1 MRRVD
6 ALVIGA
12 GPAGATAA
20 LVLARGGLSVLL
32 AEKSAF
38 PRRKVCGEY
47 ISAAS
52 WPLLDEIG
60 AAHLEAGAGPPV
72 HAVGFFAGAHVASSP
87 MPLLEGRAGRAV
99 RREILDTE
107 LTALA
112 RDAGADVHQPATV
125 VSYQRLGGRFEAHL
139 EDEDANAQEIE
150 ARVVIAAHGSWERP
164 PHPAAERSVR
174 RDADLLGFKAH
185 FAEARLAKGL
195 MPLVLFPGGY
205 GGLVAVD
212 ERHVSFSCCVRRD
225 ALRAIRERAR
235 GQPAGEALLEHVMRS
250 CRGVREALAPAWRAS
265 PWLAAGPI
273 RPGIR
278 PLYESGTFFVGNA
291 AGEAHPLVAEGISM
305 AIQSAR
311 LAAAMLLESRARGV
325 AAIDEA
331 GRRYAVEWRANFA
344 SRLRASSAFAT
355 LLVAP
360 ATRRA
365 GIGLIAALP
374 AALTLGARWSGKARS
389 LGLRG
394 ARA

>member
-1 MRRVD
+1 MKRVD
-6 ALVIGA
+6 VLVIGA

-20 LVLARGGLSVLL
+20 LLLARGGLSVL
-32 AEKSAF
+32 AVEKSAF

-47 ISAAS
+47 ISATS
-52 WPLLDEIG
+52 WPLLHELG
-60 AAHLEAGAGPPV
+60 AGHLEASAGPPV
-72 HAVGFFAGAHVASSP
+72 HAVGFFAGEHMASSP
-87 MPLLEGRAGRAV
+87 MPLLGERAGRAV
-99 RREILDTE
+99 RREILDT
-107 LTALA
+107 ALA
-112 RDAGADVHQPATV
+112 GLAQGAGAELRQPTTLA
-125 VSYQRLGGRFEAHL
+125 YCERAGDAFLARLQ
-139 EDEDANAQEIE
+139 DEDGGEEEVQ
-150 ARVVIAAHGSWERP
+150 ARIVVDAHGSWERAP
-164 PHPAAERSVR
+164 RDPAAKPLR

-185 FAEARLAKGL
+185 FAEARLANGL

-212 ERHVSFSCCVRRD
+212 ERQVSFSCCVRRD

-278 PLYESGTFFVGNA
+278 PLHDRGTFFVGNA

-311 LAAAMLLESRARGV
+311 LAAAALLETSRLD
-325 AAIDEA
+325 AAALDEA
-331 GRRYAVEWRANFA
+331 GRVYAAQWRANFA
-344 SRLRASSAFAT
+344 ARLRASSAFAA

-365 GIGLIAALP
+365 GIGLIAAMP
-374 AALTLGARWSGKARS
+374 STLTLGARWSGKAHP
-389 LGLRG
+389 LGLG
-394 ARA
+394 AARA

>member
-1 MRRVD
+1 MKRFD

-20 LVLARGGLSVLL
+20 LVLARGGFSVLL
-32 AEKSAF
+32 VEKSAF

-47 ISAAS
+47 ISATS

-60 AAHLEAGAGPPV
+60 AGHLEASAGPPV
-72 HAVGFFAGAHVASSP
+72 HAVGFFAGDHMASSP

-99 RREILDTE
+99 RREILDT
-107 LTALA
+107 ALA
-112 RDAGADVHQPATV
+112 ALALEAGAEVRQPVAV
-125 VSYQRLGGRFEAHL
+125 IAYERRGDRFEALL
-139 EDEDANAQEIE
+139 EDEDAKPERIE
-150 ARVVIAAHGSWERP
+150 ARVVIAAHGSWERAP
-164 PHPAAERSVR
+164 RPGADKSIR

-212 ERHVSFSCCVRRD
+212 GRHVSLSCCVRRD
-225 ALRAIRERAR
+225 TLRAIRERAR
-235 GQPAGEALLEHVMRS
+235 GRPAGETLLDHVMRS

-311 LAAAMLLESRARGV
+311 LAGATLLEASGRDCV
-325 AAIDEA
+325 ALDQA
-331 GRRYAVEWRANFA
+331 GRRYAAEWRGNFA
-344 SRLRASSAFAT
+344 ARLRASSAFAT
-355 LLVAP
+355 LLMAP

-365 GIGLIAALP
+365 GIELIAAMP
-374 AALTLGARWSGKARS
+374 STLTLGARWSGKARS